1 MSRAN
6 KKSIIEYQGQE
17 IPITITYDGI
27 RSKLNQYNELVMYR
41 EVRGKIVSS
50 QTFVLDTI
58 VILDGNEM
66 KIIYY
71 NNNVRPAD
79 ISLTD
84 NVIGL

>member
-6 KKSIIEYQGQE
+6 KKSIIEYQGQK

-27 RSKLNQYNELVMYR
+27 RNKTNQYNELVMYR

-50 QTFVLDTI
+50 QTFTLDTI

-66 KIIYY
+66 KITYY